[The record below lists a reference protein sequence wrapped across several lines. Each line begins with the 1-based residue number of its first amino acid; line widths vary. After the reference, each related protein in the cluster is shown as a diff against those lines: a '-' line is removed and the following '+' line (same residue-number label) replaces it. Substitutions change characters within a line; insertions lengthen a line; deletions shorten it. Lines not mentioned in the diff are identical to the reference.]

1 MDDQRNILILEQ
13 DQKNDN
19 DNDYN
24 ENIIINLKKFQI
36 KKITKSD
43 IEKEKKIEMK
53 LSELMDNKIKYGKDK
68 KSHKLYI
75 IKNKK
80 VLVLKKVKPT
90 PYQLYENIKKEILSK
105 SVLKVND
112 DKINHSII
120 NPDLSSTHPLRF
132 KKIVIKKKGMLSG
145 SKYSFFPYI
154 KKNKKNEEK
163 KVEDS
168 DADKNNH
175 RKSNSIYDYYIKNVD
190 NRSIKY
196 YEKNNKLSS
205 CFTIERKKI
214 INSII
219 NKKYFNLRNKN
230 DFNNKSI
237 SSIKHS
243 YSKILPKLYHN
254 NSNTNFSSSL

>member
-19 DNDYN
+19 DYN
-24 ENIIINLKKFQI
+24 ENRIINLKKFQI

-43 IEKEKKIEMK
+43 IEKQKKIEIK

-80 VLVLKKVKPT
+80 VLLLNKVKPT

-105 SVLKVND
+105 TILKVND

-120 NPDLSSTHPLRF
+120 NPNLSSTHPLRF

-154 KKNKKNEEK
+154 KKSKKSEEK
-163 KVEDS
+163 KVEDF
-168 DADKNNH
+168 DVDKNNH

-190 NRSIKY
+190 NKSTKY

-205 CFTIERKKI
+205 CFIIERKKSE
-214 INSII
+214 NSII

-254 NSNTNFSSSL
+254 NSNANFSSSL